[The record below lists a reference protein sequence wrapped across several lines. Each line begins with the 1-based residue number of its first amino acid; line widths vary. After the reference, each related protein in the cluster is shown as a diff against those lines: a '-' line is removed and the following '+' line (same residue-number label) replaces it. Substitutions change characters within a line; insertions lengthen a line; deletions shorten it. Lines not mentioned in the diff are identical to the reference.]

1 MSWTLYR
8 IIVFLCALTSAAFVL
23 LTSTWGVGTTPDSV
37 QYILAARGLVQG
49 ESMALLPVHWPPLY
63 PLLIALP
70 SLIGVDP
77 LDALRWVNALI
88 AAACAIA
95 FGSLVRP
102 AATEPSIAP
111 VLAMLLFTLHP
122 GLYSVFFMAWSEPL
136 FILLLL
142 AHFLFLRAFLFHGS
156 QSTLLAAASCVGLAM
171 VTRYAGAAFAAAGV
185 IFLVTQRD
193 IGLPSRLRQTA
204 LYAVVASLPLLAW
217 LGFRMMVGEPVAP
230 RQLAFHPV
238 DLERLASGIGVLGG
252 WFLPQAR
259 EVGALAVVCVVLI
272 AACVGLGTTRSHPAG
287 RLRVLLLHAFAI
299 YMAFLLISISFFDFY
314 TSLDLRILSPGAV
327 LLLAALGLASGRS
340 GSNRQLQRV
349 CIGTLI
355 VLFMAANVG
364 PLTTLLARNAN
375 MPSGYLSPGLRYAP
389 LLDELRRLKPD
400 RIISNAPE
408 LVRLVDG
415 RHASLPPALYDP
427 VSGSYRPGY
436 VGEMDQL
443 MGEVAAGG
451 VAIVMFH
458 AFELREYLPDGLVF
472 EEALAS
478 PPLYRGND
486 GVIFFNPHAAVG
498 DVPHGPVQ

>member
-8 IIVFLCALTSAAFVL
+8 IVVFLCALTSAAFVL
-23 LTSTWGVGTTPDSV
+23 LTSNWGVGTTPDSV
-37 QYILAARGLVQG
+37 QYILAARGLLQG
-49 ESMALLPVHWPPLY
+49 ESMAVLPVHWPPLY

-70 SLIGVDP
+70 GLIGVDP
-77 LDALRWVNALI
+77 VDALRWINALI
-88 AAACAIA
+88 AAACTIA

-102 AATEPSIAP
+102 SATDPSITPA
-111 VLAMLLFTLHP
+111 LATLFFTLHP

-142 AHFLFLRAFLFHGS
+142 AQFLCLRAFLFNGS
-156 QSTLLAAASCVGLAM
+156 RWTLLGAALCVGLAM

-185 IFLVTQRD
+185 VFLMMRGD
-193 IGLPSRLRQTA
+193 IGLPGRSRQAT
-204 LYAVVASLPLLAW
+204 LYAVVASVPMLAW
-217 LGFRMMVGEPVAP
+217 LGFRMTVGEPAAP

-259 EVGALAVVCVVLI
+259 AAGALAVVCVVLI

-287 RLRVLLLHAFAI
+287 RLRVFLLHAFAI
-299 YMAFLLISISFFDFY
+299 YMAFLLVSISFFDFY

-327 LLLAALGLASGRS
+327 LLLALLGLASGRS
-340 GSNRQLQRV
+340 GSRRKLQRICV
-349 CIGTLI
+349 GALI
-355 VLFMAANVG
+355 VLFLAANVG
-364 PLTTLLARNAN
+364 PLATLLDRNAN

-389 LLDELRRLKPD
+389 LLDELRQLKPD

-427 VSGSYRPGY
+427 VSGTYRPGY
-436 VGEMDQL
+436 VGEMDEL
-443 MGEVAAGG
+443 MGQVAAGG

-458 AFELREYLPDGLVF
+458 VFELREYLPDGLVF
-472 EEALAS
+472 EEALAM
-478 PPLYRGND
+478 PPVYRGED
-486 GVIFFNPHAAVG
+486 GVIFFTPRAGVG